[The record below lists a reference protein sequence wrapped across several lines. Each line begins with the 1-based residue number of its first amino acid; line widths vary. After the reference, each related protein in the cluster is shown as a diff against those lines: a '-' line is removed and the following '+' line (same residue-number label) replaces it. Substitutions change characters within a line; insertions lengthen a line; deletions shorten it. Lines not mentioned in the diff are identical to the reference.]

1 MDCILGIEEI
11 RALLPHRYPLLLVDR
26 VVEITPGQRIVGYK
40 NVTINE
46 PFFNGHFPG
55 QAVMPGVYILES
67 MAQVAAIMMLCL
79 PEHKGKLAL
88 MGSIDNAR
96 FRKPVVP
103 GDALVTEAK
112 VDWIKQSFGKVT
124 LVSRV
129 DGQEVARCDMK
140 FAFKSSVEASH
151 SSVYEKITSA
161 YRTHSADS
169 AHASGGQ
176 LDGDPIVSSESGDHS
191 AQADGGEAERG

>member
-1 MDCILGIEEI
+1 MDCILDVEEI

-26 VVEITPGQRIVGYK
+26 ITEITPGKRVVGYK

-55 QAVMPGVYILES
+55 QAVMPGVYIIES

-88 MGSIDNAR
+88 LAGIENAR
-96 FRKPVVP
+96 FREPVIP
-103 GDALVTEAK
+103 GDRLVTEAT
-112 VDWIKQSFGKVT
+112 VNWIRGTFGQVT
-124 LVSRV
+124 LMSRV

-140 FAFKSSVEASH
+140 FAFKPITEASH
-151 SSVYEKITSA
+151 NKVYEKITNA
-161 YRTHSADS
+161 YRNPLSESALP
-169 AHASGGQ
+169 SGDVT
-176 LDGDPIVSSESGDHS
+176 DGDTLVSAEARSSRAAKIGAAVDGD
-191 AQADGGEAERG
+191 